1 VPEILCF
8 LLAFIGLFA
17 VIVVIIEQCAQ
28 YWPLIYEG
36 KEEELFATKARRHKK
51 MDPKNKN
58 EKLCATK
65 ARRHKK

>member
-1 VPEILCF
+1 MPEILCF

-28 YWPLIYEG
+28 YWPLIS
-36 KEEELFATKARRHKK
+36 EEKNGAFATKTRRHKK